1 MPHIGV
7 LMNTSE
13 SEPTAQKFLAVWRAA
28 LQELGWVDG
37 RNVKA
42 DIRWGSGDPEW
53 YRSYPA
59 ELVALSPNAILAV
72 TTAAFVALQKTSRTV
87 PIVFVVV
94 DPVGSGLVSSMAR
107 PGGNATGFTVPWLVA
122 GPDDPTIQGYPIAT
136 RSRREHQLGEA
147 VGPT

>member
-1 MPHIGV
+1 
-7 LMNTSE
+7 
-13 SEPTAQKFLAVWRAA
+13 
-28 LQELGWVDG
+28 VDG

-53 YRSYPA
+53 YRSYAA

-72 TTAAFVALQKTSRTV
+72 TTAAVVALQKTSRTV

-122 GPDDPTIQGYPIAT
+122 GPDDPTSKVTP
-136 RSRREHQLGEA
+136 SRRALAASTSSAKPSVQLNSCHGFA
-147 VGPT
+147 LPVMSTRR